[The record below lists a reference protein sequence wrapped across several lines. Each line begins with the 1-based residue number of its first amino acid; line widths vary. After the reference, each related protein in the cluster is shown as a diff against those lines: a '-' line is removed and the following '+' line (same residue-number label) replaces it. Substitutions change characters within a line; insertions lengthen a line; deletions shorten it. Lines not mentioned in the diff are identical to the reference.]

1 MPGTRIEFVNLM
13 KSVLI
18 LTSRPGDGAALR
30 DLLADA
36 GHKTEVA
43 RDMRNVADRTSR
55 PDVIVADLEP
65 WTREGRALI
74 ERSQQDLEAPKVII
88 LSARAPTSRASQS
101 VRFLSK
107 PVALGELES
116 AILGAEVNC
125 PVDVA

>member
-1 MPGTRIEFVNLM
+1 M

-74 ERSQQDLEAPKVII
+74 ERSQQGLEAPKLII
-88 LSARAPTSRASQS
+88 LSARAPAGEASQS